1 MVGLAHTA
9 GESKYRPDGVFEIY
23 QGGAC
28 YNTSN
33 TGFVTLLNW
42 NKDVYRNHESTE
54 KAALTL
60 AHEIGHSFGAKNDED
75 TSCTNN
81 PGKFLMAG
89 SSGGEGRVGCYSQ
102 RRSHKLQSQSYY
114 III

>member
-1 MVGLAHTA
+1 MGFANTA
-9 GESKYRPDGVFEIY
+9 GENKHRPDGVFEIWT
-23 QGGAC
+23 GGAC

-33 TGFVTLLNW
+33 TGFVTFLNW
-42 NKDVYRNHESTE
+42 GTHSYTNHESAD

-75 TSCTNN
+75 TSCGKNA
-81 PGKFLMAG
+81 GKFLMAG

-102 RRSHKLQSQSYY
+102 HRSHKLQS
-114 III
+114 